1 MQRHIKA
8 RPVDHGAKDWHVLPP
23 GVLRFLEFTLL
34 ALKDGDAYSGST
46 SDRECV
52 LDVFSGIASIEVEGS
67 SSKGIFRAGGRSDV
81 FSGPPSVLYLP
92 PRCDFQVRAAS
103 QTFRAGLFSSPAK
116 HPGRPMLIEGSS
128 VVTKQVGQG
137 SFERTVHTAIGE
149 DFPAER
155 VLAGETLNAPGCWSS
170 FPPHKHD
177 RSNLPR
183 EARLE
188 EVYYFQIQPANGF
201 GFIWTYTAEDD
212 PDGFNN
218 VFVVENGDTV
228 LLPKGYHP
236 VVAAPGCRLH
246 YTWVL
251 AGEERRYGA
260 WAEDPKYA
268 RLKLGCQPPL

>member
-1 MQRHIKA
+1 LQRHIKA
-8 RPVDHGAKDWHVLPP
+8 RPVDGKTAQWNVVPP

-34 ALKDGDAYSGST
+34 TLPEGEAYSGST
-46 SDRECV
+46 GNRECV
-52 LDVFSGIASIEVEGS
+52 LDVFSGMAAIEVEGY
-67 SSKGIFRAGGRSDV
+67 GPREVFPNVGGRSNV
-81 FSGPPSVLYLP
+81 FSGPPCVMYIP
-92 PRCDFQVRAAS
+92 PQCTFHVRAGT
-103 QTFRAGLFSSPAK
+103 QTFRAGLFSTPATR
-116 HPGRPMLIEGSS
+116 PGQPTLIKGSS

-149 DFPAER
+149 NFSAER
-155 VLAGETLNAPGCWSS
+155 VLAGETVNAPGCWSS

-177 RSNLPR
+177 HSDPPR
-183 EARLE
+183 EACLE

-212 PDGFNN
+212 PDSFNN

-236 VVAAPGCRLH
+236 VVAAPGCQLH

-268 RLKLGCQPPL
+268 ALKQATPL

>member
-1 MQRHIKA
+1 MQRHIRA
-8 RPVDHGAKDWHVLPP
+8 RLAGNDATHCDIVSA

-34 ALKDGDAYSGST
+34 TLAEGEVYGAST
-46 SDRECV
+46 GDREFT
-52 LDVFSGIASIEVEGS
+52 LDVFSGTASIEVEGRGRRDAFP
-67 SSKGIFRAGGRSDV
+67 KVGGRSDV
-81 FSGPPSVLYLP
+81 FSGPPCVVYIP
-92 PRCDFQVRAAS
+92 PQCTFHVRAAT
-103 QTFRAGLFSSPAK
+103 QRFRAGLFSSPATR
-116 HPGRPMLIEGSS
+116 PGRPVLIEGSS
-128 VVTKQVGQG
+128 VVSKQVGQG
-137 SFERTVHTAIGE
+137 CFERTVHTAIGA
-149 DFPAER
+149 DLPAER
-155 VLAGETLNAPGCWSS
+155 VLAGETMNAPGCWSS

-177 RSNLPR
+177 RANPPG
-183 EARLE
+183 EACLE
-188 EVYYFQIQPANGF
+188 EVYYFQIRPANGF

-236 VVAAPGCRLH
+236 VVAAPGCQLH

-268 RLKLGCQPPL
+268 ALKQAPVL